1 VRLAYVARR
10 VGLFVAVIWAAATLN
25 FFLPRISGQDP
36 VRVKLMQQ
44 AAATGS
50 VQTGLEEMVEE
61 YQREFGL
68 DQPLWRQYLT
78 YLGAVARLDFG
89 YSIANYPRTVVSIL
103 SYALP
108 WTIGLLLTTTI
119 FGFVIGT
126 LAGALLAWPRS
137 PGFIQY
143 LFPPLLTLSAIPF
156 FLLGLVLIY
165 LFAFRVHWFPL
176 FGGYT
181 PGTFPALN
189 PSFVLDV
196 LKHSVL
202 PALSILLASLGFWA
216 LGMRGM
222 MVTVEGEDYMTF
234 AESTGLKDRTLFFT
248 FALRNALLPQTTALG
263 LSLGQLLSGAL
274 LVEVIFSFP
283 GIGSVL
289 YNAIRQFDFFLIQ
302 GIVFTIVLAVTFATL
317 ILDLIYPLLDPR
329 ITYQRG

>member
-1 VRLAYVARR
+1 MRLAYVLRR
-10 VGLFVAVIWAAATLN
+10 LGLFVAVIWAAASLN

-36 VRVKLMQQ
+36 VREKLMQQ
-44 AAATGS
+44 AAASGYVHTGIDA
-50 VQTGLEEMVEE
+50 MVEE

-78 YLGAVARLDFG
+78 YLSNVARFDFG
-89 YSIANYPRTVVSIL
+89 YSIANYPRTVVSIVAD
-103 SYALP
+103 SIP
-108 WTIGLLLTTTI
+108 WTIGLLLTTTLLA
-119 FGFVIGT
+119 FVIGT

-137 PGFIQY
+137 PGFIHY

-165 LFAFRVHWFPL
+165 LFAFRLQWFPL

-181 PGTFPALN
+181 PGTFPN
-189 PSFVLDV
+189 VSWSFAFDV
-196 LKHSVL
+196 LEHSIL

-234 AESTGLKDRTLFFT
+234 AEAAGLKDKTLFFT
-248 FALRNALLPQTTALG
+248 YGLRNALLPQTTALG
-263 LSLGQLLSGAL
+263 LSLGQILSGAL
-274 LVEVIFSFP
+274 LVEVIFSYP

-289 YNAIRQFDFFLIQ
+289 YNAIRQFDYFLIQ

-317 ILDLIYPLLDPR
+317 ILDLIYPVLDPR

>member
-10 VGLFVAVIWAAATLN
+10 VGLFLAVILAAATLN

-36 VRVKLMQQ
+36 VREKLMQQ

-50 VQTGLEEMVEE
+50 VQTGINEMVEE
-61 YQREFGL
+61 YQREFGF

-78 YLGAVARLDFG
+78 YLGNVARLDFG

-108 WTIGLLLTTTI
+108 WTMGLLLTTTI
-119 FGFVIGT
+119 LGFAIGT

-137 PGFIQY
+137 PRFIQY
-143 LFPPLLTLSAIPF
+143 LFPPLLTFSAIPF

-181 PGTFPALN
+181 PGTFPALS

-222 MVTVEGEDYMTF
+222 MITVEGEDYMTF

-289 YNAIRQFDFFLIQ
+289 YNAIRQFDYFLIQ
-302 GIVFTIVLAVTFATL
+302 GIVFTIVLGVTLATL

>member
-1 VRLAYVARR
+1 
-10 VGLFVAVIWAAATLN
+10 
-25 FFLPRISGQDP
+25 
-36 VRVKLMQQ
+36 MQQ

-50 VQTGLEEMVEE
+50 VQTGINEMVEE

-78 YLGAVARLDFG
+78 YLGSVARFDFG

-103 SYALP
+103 SDAIP
-108 WTIGLLLTTTI
+108 WTIGLLVTTTVL
-119 FGFVIGT
+119 GFVIGT
-126 LAGALLAWPRS
+126 LAGALLAWPRA
-137 PGFIQY
+137 PGFIQF

-181 PGTFPALN
+181 PGKFPGLNLTFA
-189 PSFVLDV
+189 LDV

-234 AESTGLKDRTLFFT
+234 AEAAGFKNRTLFFSY
-248 FALRNALLPQTTALG
+248 ALRNALLPQTTALG

-289 YNAIRQFDFFLIQ
+289 YNAIRQFDYFLIQ
-302 GIVFTIVLAVTFATL
+302 GIVFTIVLGVTLATL

-329 ITYQRG
+329 ISYQQG

>member
-10 VGLFVAVIWAAATLN
+10 IGLFFAVILAAATLN

-36 VRVKLMQQ
+36 VREKLMQQ
-44 AAATGS
+44 AAATGN
-50 VQTGLEEMVEE
+50 VQTGINEMVEE

-78 YLGAVARLDFG
+78 YLSNVARLDFG

-108 WTIGLLLTTTI
+108 WTMGLLLTTTI
-119 FGFVIGT
+119 LGFVIGT
-126 LAGALLAWPRS
+126 LAGALLGWPRS

-181 PGTFPALN
+181 PGTFPALS

-289 YNAIRQFDFFLIQ
+289 YSAIRQFDFFLIQ
-302 GIVFTIVLAVTFATL
+302 GIVFTIVLGVTLATL

>member
-1 VRLAYVARR
+1 MRLAYVARR
-10 VGLFVAVIWAAATLN
+10 VGLFFAVILAAATLN

-36 VRVKLMQQ
+36 VREKLMQQ

-68 DQPLWRQYLT
+68 DQPLGRQYLT
-78 YLGAVARLDFG
+78 YLSNVARLDFG
-89 YSIANYPRTVVSIL
+89 YSIANYPRTVISIL

-119 FGFVIGT
+119 LGFVIGT
-126 LAGALLAWPRS
+126 LAGALLAWHRS
-137 PGFIQY
+137 PRFIQY

-176 FGGYT
+176 FGGYS
-181 PGTFPALN
+181 PGTFPAFSLN
-189 PSFVLDV
+189 FALDV
-196 LKHSVL
+196 FKHSVL

-222 MVTVEGEDYMTF
+222 MVTIEGEDYMTF

-289 YNAIRQFDFFLIQ
+289 YNAIRQSDFFLIQ

>member
-1 VRLAYVARR
+1 VRFPYVVQRLA
-10 VGLFVAVIWAAATLN
+10 LFIVVVWTAATLN
-25 FFLPRISGQDP
+25 FLLPRLSGHDP
-36 VRVKLMQQ
+36 VREKLMQQ
-44 AAATGS
+44 AAASGYVHTGIN
-50 VQTGLEEMVEE
+50 EMVEE
-61 YQREFGL
+61 YQKEFGL

-78 YLGAVARLDFG
+78 YLGNIARFDFG

-103 SYALP
+103 EDALP
-108 WTIGLLLTTTI
+108 WTIGLLVTTTI
-119 FGFVIGT
+119 LAFVIGT
-126 LAGALLAWPRS
+126 LAGALLAWPRA
-137 PGFIQY
+137 PGFIQF

-181 PGTFPALN
+181 PGKFPGFNLTFA
-189 PSFVLDV
+189 LDV

-234 AESTGLKDRTLFFT
+234 AEAAGFKNRTLFF
-248 FALRNALLPQTTALG
+248 AYGLRNALLPQTTALG
-263 LSLGQLLSGAL
+263 LSLGQILSGAL

-289 YNAIRQFDFFLIQ
+289 YNAIRQFDYFLIQ
-302 GIVFTIVLAVTFATL
+302 GIVFTIVLGVTFATL

-329 ITYQRG
+329 ITYQRR

>member
-1 VRLAYVARR
+1 
-10 VGLFVAVIWAAATLN
+10 
-25 FFLPRISGQDP
+25 
-36 VRVKLMQQ
+36 MQQ
-44 AAATGS
+44 AAASGYVHTGIN
-50 VQTGLEEMVEE
+50 QMVEE

-78 YLGAVARLDFG
+78 YLGSVARLDLG
-89 YSIANYPRTVVSIL
+89 YSIANYPRTVISIL
-103 SYALP
+103 SDAIP
-108 WTIGLLLTTTI
+108 WTIGLLVTTTI
-119 FGFVIGT
+119 LAFTIGT
-126 LAGALLAWPRS
+126 LAGALIAWPRA
-137 PGFIQY
+137 PRFIQF
-143 LFPPLLTLSAIPF
+143 LFPPLLTFSAIPF

-181 PGTFPALN
+181 PGKFPGFNLTFA
-189 PSFVLDV
+189 LDV
-196 LKHSVL
+196 LKHSIL

-234 AESTGLKDRTLFFT
+234 AEAAGFKNRTLFFSYG
-248 FALRNALLPQTTALG
+248 LRNALLPQTTALG
-263 LSLGQLLSGAL
+263 LSLGQILSGAL

-289 YNAIRQFDFFLIQ
+289 YNAIRQFDYFLIQ
-302 GIVFTIVLAVTFATL
+302 GIVFTIVLGVTLATL

-329 ITYQRG
+329 ISYQQS

>member
-1 VRLAYVARR
+1 
-10 VGLFVAVIWAAATLN
+10 
-25 FFLPRISGQDP
+25 
-36 VRVKLMQQ
+36 MQQ
-44 AAATGS
+44 AAATGN
-50 VQTGLEEMVEE
+50 VQTGIDEMVEE
-61 YQREFGL
+61 YQKEFGL

-78 YLGAVARLDFG
+78 YLGNVVQLDFG

-119 FGFVIGT
+119 LGFVIGT
-126 LAGALLAWPRS
+126 LAGALLAWHRS
-137 PGFIQY
+137 PGVIQY

-165 LFAFRVHWFPL
+165 LFAFRLHWFPL

-181 PGTFPALN
+181 PGTFPTLN
-189 PSFVLDV
+189 LTFALDV
-196 LKHSVL
+196 LKHSIL

-234 AESTGLKDRTLFFT
+234 AEATGLKDRTLFFT

-274 LVEVIFSFP
+274 LVEVIFSYP

-329 ITYQRG
+329 ITYQRVMVRVSERDEVVIRLATHDSPPITEVRRC